1 MLGHKICGVTSELV
15 RLLTNSDE
23 LQMNIL
29 RTEQLA
35 RTKGRLPVDY
45 TTYDRVCMSASLLV
59 GIFCSDMSKLKPFI
73 QQLHNLAGT
82 VRGQSTEIQTWK
94 L

>member
-23 LQMNIL
+23 LQINIL

-59 GIFCSDMSKLKPFI
+59 GIFCSDMFI